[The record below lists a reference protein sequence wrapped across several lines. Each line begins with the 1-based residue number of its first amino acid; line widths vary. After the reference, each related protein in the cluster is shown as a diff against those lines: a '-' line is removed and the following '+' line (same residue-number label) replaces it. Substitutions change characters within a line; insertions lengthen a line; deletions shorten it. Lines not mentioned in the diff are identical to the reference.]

1 MNKNKAPLF
10 YKFASEGYMTT
21 FAAKAIVFRDYI
33 ARGEGQKAGDFYQQL
48 IVGDYSGIEF
58 PVIYEQM
65 RDEYGKKRMRDILDM
80 RYPPLYI
87 ISDRMKHLLE
97 DNKITGWCS
106 YPILL
111 YDKKGNVISGYNGF
125 SYTGRA
131 KEVADLSEH
140 THTIRYDYGNSDI
153 TYGPSFSDETWD
165 GSDIFMIEGVWAVIV
180 TAKVMKILKDNK
192 ITACKFQPL
201 ADGIPENYILD
212 PVFAKK

>member
-1 MNKNKAPLF
+1 MNKNKAALF
-10 YKFASEGYMTT
+10 YLFDSKGYMTT
-21 FAAKAIVFRDYI
+21 FCPEAIVFSDYI
-33 ARGEGQKAGDFYQQL
+33 ARGEGMKGGEFYRQLIKGDF
-48 IVGDYSGIEF
+48 SGIEF
-58 PVIYEQM
+58 PVIYEQT
-65 RDEYGKKRMRDILDM
+65 RDEYGKKQMRDILDT
-80 RYPPLYI
+80 RYLTLYI

-111 YDKKGNVISGYNGF
+111 YDKKGNEISGYNGF

-131 KEVADLSEH
+131 KEVADLSEY
-140 THTIRYDYGNSDI
+140 THILRFDNGNSRI

-180 TAKVMKILKDNK
+180 TAKVMKILKDNN

-201 ADGIPENYILD
+201 VDGIPDNYILH